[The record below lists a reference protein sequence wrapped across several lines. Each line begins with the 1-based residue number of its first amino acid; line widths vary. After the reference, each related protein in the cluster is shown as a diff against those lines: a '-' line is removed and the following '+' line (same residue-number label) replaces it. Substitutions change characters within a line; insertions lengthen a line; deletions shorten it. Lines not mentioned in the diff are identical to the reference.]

1 MGIWFLTRSKD
12 QNSSIRNKWDGSRDL
27 WDGGKGR
34 HEGDAKGY
42 AIRDAKRDTE
52 CDAECDAGI
61 FGMEEL
67 SYIANI
73 VEKHELLW

>member
-1 MGIWFLTRSKD
+1 VGIWFLTRSKD

-34 HEGDAKGY
+34 HEGDAK
-42 AIRDAKRDTE
+42 RDTE